1 MSIRSKLMLANGLML
16 VGIIPLGLCLVW
28 VVGFLAWLS
37 GADATIPI
45 LDPIGML
52 GVCVAGFFLTL
63 AVAGTS
69 AVWSWE
75 LMRDHDGVRSLLSP
89 ALRMLTGF
97 VLSCPI
103 ALIGYLALS

>member
-16 VGIIPLGLCLVW
+16 VGIIPLGFCLVW
-28 VVGFLAWLS
+28 ALGFLAWLS
-37 GADATIPI
+37 GAEPMIPI
-45 LDPIGML
+45 MDPIGML
-52 GVCVAGFFLTL
+52 GVCAAGFFLTL

-75 LMRDHDGVRSLLSP
+75 LMRDHDGVRSTLSS
-89 ALRMLTGF
+89 ALRLLTGF